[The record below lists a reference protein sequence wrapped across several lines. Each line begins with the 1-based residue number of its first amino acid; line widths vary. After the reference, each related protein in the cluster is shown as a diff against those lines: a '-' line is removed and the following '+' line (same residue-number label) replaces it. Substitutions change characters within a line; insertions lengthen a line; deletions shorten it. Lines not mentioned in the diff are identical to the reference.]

1 MVRSN
6 RRSRRRSRTQ
16 RGGFFEGLFSWGA
29 TQSKEAKEKIEAAGT
44 ASVDAVT
51 GGPEAIKERMAMGGV
66 DPVYAHSPHSG
77 GRRRRRRKSKRRKSK
92 RRKSRRRKSKK
103 RRKTKRKRRR

>member
-6 RRSRRRSRTQ
+6 RRSRRRSRSQ
-16 RGGFFEGLFSWGA
+16 RGGFLGGLFNWG
-29 TQSKEAKEKIEAAGT
+29 KEKSEKAKETIEAAGT

-51 GGPEAIKERMAMGGV
+51 GGPEATKERMAMGGV
-66 DPVYAHSPHSG
+66 EPVYAHSPHSG
-77 GRRRRRRKSKRRKSK
+77 GRRRRRRKSKRRKSR

>member
-16 RGGFFEGLFSWGA
+16 RGGFFEGLFSWGKK
-29 TQSKEAKEKIEAAGT
+29 SDEAKEKIEAA
-44 ASVDAVT
+44 SVGAVT
-51 GGPEAIKERMAMGGV
+51 GGQEAIKERMAMGGV
-66 DPVYAHSPHSG
+66 EPVYAHSPHSG

-92 RRKSRRRKSKK
+92 KRKSRRRKSRKS
-103 RRKTKRKRRR
+103 RKTKRKRRR